1 MNRPPNSKSNL
12 ERAISRYA
20 GNDAVRANELAVALS
35 NAIVAQMIGAGVVK
49 GGSL

>member
-20 GNDAVRANELAVALS
+20 GNDAVRANELIASIDKA
-35 NAIVAQMIGAGVVK
+35 
-49 GGSL
+49 